1 MRKQQPTSP
10 LMTSK
15 KYKSRA
21 SFTVLSYKDI
31 ITLADLMTSINW
43 NIESKLFRKKLREE
57 LIKRQIIYN
66 YTNILTGKTKQ
77 YEFI

>member
-21 SFTVLSYKDI
+21 SFTPLSNKDVI
-31 ITLADLMTSINW
+31 SLSDEMSTIYW